1 MALKPGKLA
10 FIFATVLV
18 VAAVISINAWTAVA
32 NHENGWKAL
41 SAPRTIYRSGLLN
54 VY

>member
-10 FIFATVLV
+10 FISAMVPV
-18 VAAVISINAWTAVA
+18 VAAFISINTWTAMA

-41 SAPRTIYRSGLLN
+41 STSRTIYRSGLLN

>member
-1 MALKPGKLA
+1 MAPKPGKFA

-18 VAAVISINAWTAVA
+18 VAAFISINTWTAVA
-32 NHENGWKAL
+32 NHENSWKAL
-41 SAPRTIYRSGLLN
+41 SSPRTIYRSALLN

>member
-10 FIFATVLV
+10 FIFVAVLV
-18 VAAVISINAWTAVA
+18 VAAFISINTWTAVA

-41 SAPRTIYRSGLLN
+41 SSPRTIYRSGLLN

>member
-1 MALKPGKLA
+1 MALKGKLA
-10 FIFATVLV
+10 FIFATVVV
-18 VAAVISINAWTAVA
+18 VAAFISINTWTAA
-32 NHENGWKAL
+32 AKHDNGWKAL

>member
-18 VAAVISINAWTAVA
+18 AAVISINTWTAVA
-32 NHENGWKAL
+32 NHENGLKAL
-41 SAPRTIYRSGLLN
+41 SAPRTIYRPGLLN

>member
-1 MALKPGKLA
+1 MALKPGELA
-10 FIFATVLV
+10 FISAMVLV
-18 VAAVISINAWTAVA
+18 VAAFISINTWTAMA